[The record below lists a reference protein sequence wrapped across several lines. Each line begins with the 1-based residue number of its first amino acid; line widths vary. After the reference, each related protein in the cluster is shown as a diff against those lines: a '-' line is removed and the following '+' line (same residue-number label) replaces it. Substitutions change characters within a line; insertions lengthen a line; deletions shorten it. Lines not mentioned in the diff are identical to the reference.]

1 MDGAIVVGFIGG
13 SEGAE
18 VISEEIAIEGP
29 TLLPDTEGR
38 SGVNREAVRARG

>member
-1 MDGAIVVGFIGG
+1 MDGAVVVGSIGG

-18 VISEEIAIEGP
+18 VIAEEIAIEGAS
-29 TLLPDTEGR
+29 LLPDAEGR